1 MAAYSKTL
9 FISLIVIIGV
19 FIIIGA
25 VLIFSNGEGEEASVL
40 DLRED
45 DNIIGNP
52 EASVEIIEYSD
63 YQCPACGVLSVVMT
77 EVREEIGND
86 IKFVHRNFPLS
97 YHPMAYTASEAVEA
111 AGAQG
116 KYIEMHELIFSDQ
129 QNINEETLFGYA
141 ESLGLDMKKF
151 EDDFLN
157 HKFKDWVDQDIAS
170 GEEAGVNA
178 TPTLYINGEKFEQL
192 MFDGKDVQRIKD
204 EIDRLKQ

>member
-9 FISLIVIIGV
+9 FISLIILVGV
-19 FIIIGA
+19 FIIIGI
-25 VLIFSNGEGEEASVL
+25 VLVFSGGSEEETSVL
-40 DLRED
+40 DLREND
-45 DNIIGNP
+45 YVFGNP
-52 EASVEIIEYSD
+52 ESKITIIEYSD
-63 YQCPACGVLSVVMT
+63 YQCPACGVLSVVMAQVRA
-77 EVREEIGND
+77 EVGND

-116 KYIEMHELIFSDQ
+116 KYIEMHELIFSNQ
-129 QNINEETLFGYA
+129 QDINEEVLLGYA
-141 ESLGLDMKKF
+141 QSLGLDTAKF

-157 HKFKDWVDQDIAS
+157 HKYKDRVDLDVTS

-192 MFDGKDVQRIKD
+192 MFDGKDAQRIKD
-204 EIDRLKQ
+204 EIYRLKQ